1 MKTKNL
7 LVVMSMVGAMFSFND
22 SIAQGRGN
30 AYGHDKQE
38 WRRDDRNSPRNN
50 PRDDDRDRQRDN
62 WNDRDHHRDNRWDD
76 RYERDRN
83 DRNWHGNRYTYHRPP
98 HWAPS
103 RGHYN
108 QSRYVYYRDYNVY
121 YDCYRDVY
129 ITCSGRNYIYSNNM
143 PPHMRRANFDRIV
156 FVDLDFYDDDLPKYL
171 DRRGG
176 NVSVSVQGRF

>member
-7 LVVMSMVGAMFSFND
+7 LVVMCVAVAVVSFDNAM
-22 SIAQGRGN
+22 AQGRGN

-38 WRRDDRNSPRNN
+38 WRRDDRN
-50 PRDDDRDRQRDN
+50 PRDNDHRFEDRNENRNN

-76 RYERDRN
+76 RYERN
-83 DRNWHGNRYTYHRPP
+83 HHDRNWQSNRYNYHRPP

-103 RGHYN
+103 RDHYN
-108 QSRYVYYRDYNVY
+108 RSRYVYYRDYNVY

-143 PPHMRRANFDRIV
+143 PPHLRRANFDRIV
-156 FVDLDFYDDDLPKYL
+156 FIDLDFYDDDLPRYL
-171 DRRGG
+171 DRRRG
-176 NVSVSVQGRF
+176 SVSVHGRF